1 MRNGFVN
8 VKRAPLPAL
17 IALVLGAPQ
26 VMAQDGPPP
35 GLYTTVDQAEI
46 YIIQPNG
53 EQTDVKTGE
62 SVRVTEDGLEFIA
75 QRPQFLNWPCGTGFA
90 PNRGTLPTFSLD
102 SLPPGDQIGQVADL
116 YFSNQQVLDSSPRW
130 LNGESHGAFPA
141 SEIDQFVSNAYWYK
155 TGPADA
161 ELAEQRP
168 KTLLISLFYGTGQVV
183 VDTNHLDALKEEYGD
198 DPIPTVFQYQE
209 ENVVPISYFG
219 DNPTPEQIMNGYNQ
233 SGIKPADVPM
243 WYAGDQ
249 HVSMDPGALADA
261 LGVPPAGDMSPA
273 RLQDLQD
280 DIGENGFNA
289 KPVTLAFVP
298 GDDSMVVDEGERLR
312 AAQQAGVSNVPVMFS
327 VYENDMIASQCGLA
341 PPVAAAGL
349 LGTSEGEAPGAE
361 TPEEPGE
368 GPGDG
373 PGDGPEQPEQPPRP
387 VPPEIEPPQPP
398 QPEQPVSDN

>member
-1 MRNGFVN
+1 MRNGKSIL
-8 VKRAPLPAL
+8 KRAPLPAL
-17 IALVLGAPQ
+17 IALALGLPAVQ
-26 VMAQDGPPP
+26 AQDSPPP
-35 GLYTTVDQAEI
+35 GLYTTVDQDEI

-116 YFSNQQVLDSSPRW
+116 YFSNQQVLEGSPRW

-141 SEIDQFVSNAYWYK
+141 AEIDQFVSNASWYT

-161 ELAEQRP
+161 DLAAQRP
-168 KTLLISLFYGTGQVV
+168 KTLLIGLFYGTGQVV
-183 VDTNHLDALKEEYGD
+183 VDTNHLDALKAEYGD

-209 ENVVPISYFG
+209 ENVVPISYYG
-219 DNPTPEQIMNGYNQ
+219 PNPTPGQLVANYQEK
-233 SGIKPADVPM
+233 GIKPADVPM

-249 HVSMDPGALADA
+249 HMAADPGALADS
-261 LGVPPAGDMSPA
+261 LGIPPASSFDPQELA
-273 RLQDLQD
+273 ELQQD
-280 DIGENGFNA
+280 IQENGFNA

-298 GDDSMVVDEGERLR
+298 GSQGMVADESARLR
-312 AAQQAGVSNVPVMFS
+312 AAAESGITPVPVMFS

-341 PPVAAAGL
+341 PPIGAAGL
-349 LGTSEGEAPGAE
+349 LGTADSESPDE
-361 TPEEPGE
+361 TGDPGE
-368 GPGDG
+368 NPDQGP
-373 PGDGPEQPEQPPRP
+373 PEVPPRP
-387 VPPEIEPPQPP
+387 TPPEIELPNPP
-398 QPEQPVSDN
+398 QPELPASDN